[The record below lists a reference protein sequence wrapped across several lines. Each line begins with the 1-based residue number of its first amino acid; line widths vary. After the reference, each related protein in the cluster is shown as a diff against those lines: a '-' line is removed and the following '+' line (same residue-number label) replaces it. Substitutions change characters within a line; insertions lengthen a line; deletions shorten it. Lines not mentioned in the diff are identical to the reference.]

1 MGESVT
7 GTYYIMI
14 HYPEE
19 IPLDAV
25 AALMERLPN
34 VPKDTDVGEIKDVF
48 ASENE

>member
-1 MGESVT
+1 
-7 GTYYIMI
+7 MI

-34 VPKDTDVGEIKDVF
+34 FPKDTDVGEIKEFLHQKMNDPRIL
-48 ASENE
+48 SLGD